1 MKLAHDHAMEYMDSY
16 SGDMETLVSDSWK
29 YADLMFEQEEKRKV
43 KGVPEAIQDV
53 RALTTDENGNCLHF
67 HHEFGHKKCMD
78 CGECLHFSKKTGFN
92 GTECVDCGAV
102 LKPSNT
108 GELEWQPDW
117 SQAPKHM
124 NYFAMNKS
132 GVKLW
137 HVNKPELSLIEWIID
152 FSNCGG
158 DCYSF
163 ASKQDYQGDWRN
175 SLRKRPQ

>member
-1 MKLAHDHAMEYMDSY
+1 MILDKAKLAHDHYMKF
-16 SGDMETLVSDSWK
+16 GDVENFKVSILEAWE
-29 YADLMFEQEEKRKV
+29 YADLMFEQEEKRKDN
-43 KGVPEAIQDV
+43 GVPE
-53 RALTTDENGNCLHF
+53 
-67 HHEFGHKKCMD
+67 
-78 CGECLHFSKKTGFN
+78 
-92 GTECVDCGAV
+92 V
-102 LKPSNT
+102 LKQCNST
-108 GELEWQPDW
+108 ELEWQPDW

-137 HVNKPELSLIEWIID
+137 HVNKPELSLTEWIID

-175 SLRKRPQ
+175 SFRKRPQ